1 MNRLE
6 KHLESQFKVENDDM
20 GIPSIIVVD
29 GKVQSLVQSIDRK
42 QMLFAM
48 KKYLLGML
56 ALQEDMASK
65 IANDY
70 LDRKYKEYM
79 DYVLNL

>member
-6 KHLESQFKVENDDM
+6 KHLEKQFKVENDKM

-29 GKVQSLVQSIDRK
+29 GVEQSLVQSIDRK
-42 QMLFAM
+42 RMLNAM
-48 KKYLLGML
+48 KNYLKSML
-56 ALQEDMASK
+56 ALQEDMSTK
-65 IANDY
+65 IATDY

-79 DYVLNL
+79 DFVLSL

>member
-1 MNRLE
+1 MNKLE
-6 KHLESQFKVENDDM
+6 KHLELQFKVENDDM
-20 GIPSIIVVD
+20 GIPSIILVD

-42 QMLFAM
+42 QTLFVM

>member
-42 QMLFAM
+42 HMLHAM